1 MKQDINLFMQLLA
14 GIVADETTH
23 QDYDRVTKLADMY
36 YAFITGEG
44 LDDMMKTF
52 AMRETPEAFDQ
63 RKAITEH
70 IIPSVVS
77 NITSVERKVP
87 RSNGLTRVVAYKDD
101 EKNKRS
107 EELEKIL
114 DVFWGN
120 MSFDDWMATRW
131 IELNDLDPNTFAIV
145 EWKSFDA
152 NKEKAAPYPY
162 ESKSHGA
169 VMYEYINNILQYL
182 VDKKDSLYTM
192 YLMNQTIQAVLL
204 EEDSEFYGLAKSSAT
219 EKGVVVEV
227 GGHYFFKKND
237 KVYYEIIVF
246 IPHNLDRVPAFRV
259 GYKRDDV
266 TDGRSYVSPYQE
278 AVPYLLKT
286 LKTNSELDLT
296 MALHAF
302 PQKIVTAN
310 KCNNP
315 ICYEGYVKAEGD
327 GGSMK
332 CGQCQGSG
340 FQVHT
345 SAQDII
351 YIPIPRG
358 KDEQLSLDNL
368 AHYITPE
375 TALLEFQRSYVEYLT
390 NECMQA
396 VFNSDIF
403 TKEDIATT
411 ATEKTIDLDNIYDT
425 LYPLSLRFAELWEY
439 GVNLVAEIT
448 SSHKNLIVSLN
459 FSKDF
464 KFKSK
469 DDYIRDR
476 KSAQEA
482 GAPDV
487 ILRNIDDEIIRIDTA
502 NNPHEY
508 QIYRTVQSFDPFSGK
523 TDEEIISAM
532 MSNTVPFHV
541 KVLYDNLGW
550 IFDDIFLEH
559 PDFFQMQRKKQVEI
573 VDKKVQEIMLELD
586 VGTEMPT
593 GALGEGNV
601 SSAAE
606 TGEEV
611 DLEKEAKAK
620 LRGTVGGVQGI
631 LQINEAVQ
639 KGLMDKDSAISLLI
653 EIYGFDRSVALQLVK
668 EPSKKKLIQTAEVNV
683 PKPSPN
689 EAPVN

>member
-1 MKQDINLFMQLLA
+1 MKHDLNIFMELFA
-14 GIVADETTH
+14 GIVTNDTRH
-23 QDYDRVTKLADMY
+23 QDYTRVTELADMY

-44 LDDMMKTF
+44 LDEMMKKF
-52 AMRETPEAFDQ
+52 SMRETDDAFEQ

-87 RSNGLTRVVAYKDD
+87 RSNGMTRVVAYKDD
-101 EKNKRS
+101 EKHKRA

-114 DVFWGN
+114 DMFWGN
-120 MSFDDWMATRW
+120 LSFDDWMATRW
-131 IELNDLDPNTFAIV
+131 IELNDIDPNTFAIV
-145 EWKSFDA
+145 EWKDYDG
-152 NKEKAAPYPY
+152 KTEKASPYPY
-162 ESKSHGA
+162 ESKSKEA
-169 VMYEYINNILQYL
+169 VMYEYTNNILQYL
-182 VDKKDSLYTM
+182 VDKKEGLYTM
-192 YLMNQTIQAVLL
+192 YLMNQTIQAVELVEDTEDYRLALL
-204 EEDSEFYGLAKSSAT
+204 NAT
-219 EKGVVVEV
+219 EKGVIVEV
-227 GGHYFFKKND
+227 DGRFFFKKAD
-237 KVYYEIIVF
+237 KLYYEII
-246 IPHNLDRVPAFRV
+246 IYPPHNLDKVPAFRV

-266 TDGRSYVSPYQE
+266 TDGRSYVSPYHE
-278 AVPYLLKT
+278 AVPYLKKT

-302 PQKIVTAN
+302 PQKLVAAN
-310 KCNNP
+310 KCTEP
-315 ICYEGYVKAEGD
+315 QCYEGYMGREGED
-327 GGSMK
+327 SKIM
-332 CGQCQGSG
+332 CQRCQGTG

-345 SAQDII
+345 SAQDVI

-358 KDEQLSLDNL
+358 KEEQLSLDNL
-368 AHYITPE
+368 AKYITPE
-375 TALLEFQRSYVEYLT
+375 TALLEFQRQYVEYLT

-403 TKEDIATT
+403 TREDIATT

-439 GVNLVAEIT
+439 GVNLIAEIT
-448 SSHKNLIVSLN
+448 SLQKNLIASLS

-476 KSAQEA
+476 KAAQEA

-508 QIYRTVQSFDPFSGK
+508 QIYRTIQSFDPFSGK

-532 MSNTVPFHV
+532 MSNTVPFEV

-559 PDFFQMQRKKQVEI
+559 EDFFQMPRKKQVEI
-573 VDKKVQEIMLELD
+573 VDAKVQEIIESLG

-611 DLEKEAKAK
+611 DLEREAKAK

-639 KGLMDKDSAISLLI
+639 KGTMEKDSAITLLI
-653 EIYGFDRSVALQLVK
+653 EIYGFEKSVALQLVK
-668 EPSKKKLIQTAEVNV
+668 EPNKKKLTEIAKANV

-689 EAPVN
+689 EAPFN

>member
-1 MKQDINLFMQLLA
+1 MKQDLRLFIELLA
-14 GIVADETTH
+14 AIVTDNTKH
-23 QDYDRVTKLADMY
+23 QDYERVTKLADMY

-44 LDDMMKTF
+44 LDDMMKHFTL
-52 AMRETPEAFDQ
+52 RETKEAFKQ

-87 RSNGLTRVVAYKDD
+87 RSNGMTRVVAYKDD
-101 EKNKRS
+101 EKFKRA
-107 EELEKIL
+107 EEMEEIL
-114 DVFWGN
+114 RMFWGN
-120 MSFDDWMATRW
+120 QSFDDWMATRW
-131 IELNDLDPNTFAIV
+131 IELNDIDPNTFAII
-145 EWKSFDA
+145 EWKDYDA
-152 NKEKAAPYPY
+152 KTETASPYPY
-162 ESKSHGA
+162 ESKSHEA
-169 VMYEYINNILQYL
+169 IMFEYKNNILQYL
-182 VDKKDSLYTM
+182 VDQKEDIYTM
-192 YLMNQTIQAVLL
+192 YLLNQTIQAIEL
-204 EEDSEFYGLAKSSAT
+204 EEETEDYRMAVHNAT
-219 EKGVVVEV
+219 EKGVIVEV
-227 GGHYFFKKND
+227 QGRFFFKKTD
-237 KVYYEIIVF
+237 IEYYEVIVF
-246 IPHNLDRVPAFRV
+246 DPHNLNKVPAFRV

-266 TDGRSYVSPYQE
+266 SDGRSYVSPYQE
-278 AVPYLLKT
+278 AVPYLMKT

-302 PQKIVTAN
+302 PQKIVTSN

-315 ICYEGYVKAEGD
+315 LCYDGYVRAEGD
-327 GGSMK
+327 NQVK
-332 CGQCQGSG
+332 CNQCQGEG
-340 FQVHT
+340 FQIHT
-345 SAQDII
+345 STQDVIRVS
-351 YIPIPRG
+351 IPRG

-368 AHYITPE
+368 VHYVTPE
-375 TALLEFQRSYVEYLT
+375 VTLLEFQRQYVEYLT

-425 LYPLSLRFAELWEY
+425 LYPLSMRYAELWKF
-439 GVNLVAEIT
+439 GVTLIAEIT
-448 SSHKNLIVSLN
+448 NMQKDLIATLS
-459 FSKDF
+459 FAKDF

-476 KSAQEA
+476 RNAQDA
-482 GAPDV
+482 GAPDI

-523 TDEEIISAM
+523 SDEEIITSM
-532 MSNTVPFHV
+532 VSNTVPFHI

-559 PDFFQMQRKKQVEI
+559 DDFFQMPRKNQVEI
-573 VDKKVQEIMLELD
+573 VDAKVQEIISELTS
-586 VGTEMPT
+586 GTEMPT

-668 EPSKKKLIQTAEVNV
+668 EPSKKKLTQTLEGNA
-683 PKPSPN
+683 PKVSPN
-689 EAPVN
+689 ETPFD

>member
-1 MKQDINLFMQLLA
+1 M
-14 GIVADETTH
+14 
-23 QDYDRVTKLADMY
+23 
-36 YAFITGEG
+36 
-44 LDDMMKTF
+44 
-52 AMRETPEAFDQ
+52 
-63 RKAITEH
+63 
-70 IIPSVVS
+70 
-77 NITSVERKVP
+77 
-87 RSNGLTRVVAYKDD
+87 TRVVAYKDD
-101 EKNKRS
+101 EKHKRAEGL
-107 EELEKIL
+107 EEIL
-114 DVFWGN
+114 KMFWGN
-120 MSFDDWMATRW
+120 LSFDDWMSTRW
-131 IELNDLDPNTFAIV
+131 IELNDIVPNAFAIV
-145 EWKSFDA
+145 EWQAFDGKTETA
-152 NKEKAAPYPY
+152 SPYPY
-162 ESKSHGA
+162 ESKSKEA
-169 VMYEYINNILQYL
+169 VMYEYVNNILQYL
-182 VDKKDSLYTM
+182 VDMKEDVYTM
-192 YLMNQTIQAVLL
+192 YLMNQTIQAIEL
-204 EEDSEFYGLAKSSAT
+204 EEETEAYRMAMLNAT
-219 EKGVVVEV
+219 EKGVIVEV
-227 GGHYFFKKND
+227 DGRWFFKKTD
-237 KVYYEIIVF
+237 KVYYEILIF
-246 IPHNLDRVPAFRV
+246 DPHNLDKVPAFRV

-266 TDGRSYVSPYQE
+266 TDGRSYVSPYHE
-278 AVPYLLKT
+278 AVPYLKKT

-315 ICYEGYVKAEGD
+315 VCYDGYVKTEGD
-327 GGSMK
+327 TSVQ
-332 CGQCQGSG
+332 CSQCQGTG
-340 FQVHT
+340 FHVHT

-351 YIPIPRG
+351 YVPIPRG
-358 KDEQLSLDNL
+358 KEEEVSLDNL
-368 AHYITPE
+368 ARYVTPE
-375 TALLEFQRSYVEYLT
+375 VALLEFQRQYVEYLT

-403 TKEDIATT
+403 TREDIATT

-425 LYPLSLRFAELWEY
+425 LYPLSLRYAELWEY
-439 GVNLVAEIT
+439 GVFLVAEIT
-448 SSHKNLIVSLN
+448 SMQKNLIASLN

-476 KSAQEA
+476 GAAQEA
-482 GAPDV
+482 GAPDM
-487 ILRNIDDEIIRIDTA
+487 ILRNIDNEIIRIDTA

-508 QIYRTVQSFDPFSGK
+508 QIYRTIQSFDPFSGK

-532 MSNTVPFHV
+532 MSNTVPFEV

-559 PDFFQMQRKKQVEI
+559 EDFFQMPRKKQVEI
-573 VDKKVQEIMLELD
+573 VDAKVQEIIESLG

-611 DLEKEAKAK
+611 DLEREAKAK

-639 KGLMDKDSAISLLI
+639 KGTMEKDSAITLLI
-653 EIYGFDRSVALQLVK
+653 EIYGFEKSVALELVK
-668 EPSKKKLIQTAEVNV
+668 EPSKKKLTEIAKANV

-689 EAPVN
+689 EAPFN